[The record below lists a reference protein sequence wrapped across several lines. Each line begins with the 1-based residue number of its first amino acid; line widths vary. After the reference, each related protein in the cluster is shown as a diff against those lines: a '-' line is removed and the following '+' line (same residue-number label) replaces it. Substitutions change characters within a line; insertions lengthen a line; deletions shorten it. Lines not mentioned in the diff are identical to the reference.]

1 MEIIVSHVLQKMT
14 VLEPLEQTVRAV
26 LRKAADVYGLTENN
40 EVSLVFCDD
49 AYIQNLNRDYRGK
62 DQPTD
67 VLSFALNEGEEPEI
81 VDGPVQVLLGDIIIS
96 LETAARQAEE
106 YNHSLE
112 REVAYLTVH
121 GMLHLLGYDHMTEED
136 KAEMRLEE
144 EHVLSLLGITREA
157 DNENKVIG

>member
-1 MEIIVSHVLQKMT
+1 MT
-14 VLEPLEQTVRAV
+14 VPEPLEQTVRAV

-81 VDGPVQVLLGDIIIS
+81 VGGPAQVLLGDIIIS

>member
-1 MEIIVSHVLQKMT
+1 
-14 VLEPLEQTVRAV
+14 V

-49 AYIQNLNRDYRGK
+49 AYIQDLNKNYRGK
-62 DQPTD
+62 DQSTD

-81 VDGPVQVLLGDIIIS
+81 VDGPSQVLLGDIIIS

-112 REVAYLTVH
+112 REIAYLTVH

-136 KAEMRLEE
+136 KAEMRVEE
-144 EHVLSLLGITREA
+144 EHVLSLLGITRDA
-157 DNENKVIG
+157 DS

>member
-14 VLEPLEQTVRAV
+14 VLDPLEQTVRAV

-81 VDGPVQVLLGDIIIS
+81 VDGPAQVLLGDIIIS

-157 DNENKVIG
+157 DNENKVFG

>member
-1 MEIIVSHVLQKMT
+1 MT

-81 VDGPVQVLLGDIIIS
+81 VDGPAHVLLGDIIIS